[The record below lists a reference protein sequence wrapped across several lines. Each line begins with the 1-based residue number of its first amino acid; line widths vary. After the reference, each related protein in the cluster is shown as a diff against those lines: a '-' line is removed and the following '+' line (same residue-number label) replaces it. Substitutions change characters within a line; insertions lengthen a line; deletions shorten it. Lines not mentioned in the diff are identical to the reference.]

1 MAITSSWIF
10 HGLQMLSL
18 QIGRVHIDFSVGFSM
33 VFPHV
38 PGGNAAPRLLS
49 LDQGAQ
55 GAAVQ
60 AGLSLRVP
68 APENPRKSEEI
79 RGKTWENHGKPVENL
94 WKIWEIYGKSW
105 ETIWDNLE
113 KSWENDRKMIGK
125 YRKIMRKP

>member
-68 APENPRKSEEI
+68 APENPRKSEEKH
-79 RGKTWENHGKPVENL
+79 GKIMGNLWKIYGKYGKSMENHGKL
-94 WKIWEIYGKSW
+94 YG
-105 ETIWDNLE
+105 TIWKNHG
-113 KSWENDRKMIGK
+113 KMIGK
-125 YRKIMRKP
+125 